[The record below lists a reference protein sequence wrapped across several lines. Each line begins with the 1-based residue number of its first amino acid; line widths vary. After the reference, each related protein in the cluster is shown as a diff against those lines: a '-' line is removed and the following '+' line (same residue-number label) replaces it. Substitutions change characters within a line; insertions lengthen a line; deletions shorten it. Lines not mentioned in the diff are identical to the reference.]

1 MTAAN
6 FQNVAAFILAGGSSS
21 RMGADKALLEWNG
34 EPLLLL
40 AARLLDPLVASVTVI
55 GEPARYAAL
64 GLTVVPDDVPNL
76 GPLGG
81 IATALRISR
90 LPWNLVVGC
99 DLPYLTAAW
108 LEFLISRA
116 LASRGDV
123 LLPEGPRG
131 PEPLCA
137 VYHARCAPVI
147 STALQR
153 GVRKVTDGLAGLV
166 IETLPHQDW
175 KAFDSDGCLFKNMNS
190 PADYEWARARLK
202 GKLPK

>member
-1 MTAAN
+1 MTTSA
-6 FQNVAAFILAGGSSS
+6 QVHAFVLAGGSSS

-34 EPLLLL
+34 QPLLLR
-40 AARLLDPLVASVTVI
+40 AARLLDPLVAGVTVI
-55 GEPARYAAL
+55 GDPARYAAL
-64 GLTVVPDDVPNL
+64 GLAVVPDDVSNL

-108 LEFLISRA
+108 LEFLIARA
-116 LASRGDV
+116 LASRADA
-123 LLPEGPRG
+123 LLPAGVRG
-131 PEPLCA
+131 AEPLCA

-147 STALQR
+147 SAALDR

-166 IETLPHQDW
+166 IETLPQEEW

-202 GKLPK
+202 GKLPE